1 MSGAPIRLVIVD
13 DHAVV
18 RAGVR
23 AVFAAS
29 APFEIVG
36 EAGSIAEALTAVEAK
51 RPDVVLLDITLPDG
65 SGLDVVA
72 RLIEVSPASRVL
84 MLSVHDGPEYVLRAV
99 RAGAHGYLRKDASP
113 AVLRQA
119 VESVHAG
126 GAFFGAE
133 VAGHLATA
141 LRDGASAAPA
151 SAPSAAPE
159 ALALLGRLSPRERE
173 VLSLVAAGRTSKE
186 IAVLLGI
193 SVRTAE
199 AHRDSIAKKTGVRSV
214 AGLTRLALAADD

>member
-1 MSGAPIRLVIVD
+1 MSAPIRILIVD

-23 AVFAAS
+23 AVFANS
-29 APFEIVG
+29 APFVIVG
-36 EAGSIAEALTAVEAK
+36 EAASIAEAVAAVSAL
-51 RPDVVLLDITLPDG
+51 RPDVVLQDITLPDG
-65 SGLDVVA
+65 SGLDVVP
-72 RLIEVSPASRVL
+72 RLLEVSPASRIL

-119 VESVHAG
+119 VEAVHAG

-141 LRDGASAAPA
+141 VRG
-151 SAPSAAPE
+151 
-159 ALALLGRLSPRERE
+159 GRLTPDVHSETATAELRALVGRLTPRERE
-173 VLSLVAAGRTSKE
+173 VLTLVAAGRTSKE
-186 IAVLLGI
+186 IAATLGI

-199 AHRDSIAKKTGVRSV
+199 AHRDSIAKKTGVRSI
-214 AGLTRLALAADD
+214 AGLTRLVLSTND